1 MLDKDDIGMLIQEI
15 EITNPKP
22 GLPTKHD
29 NGSEKKIIIKY
40 IIKLIIKFVQNA
52 TLTVWLLSLLSLKS
66 CWIIYF

>member
-22 GLPTKHD
+22 GLPTKYD